1 MTPTGSLLIVAGG
14 FILSTL
20 GATAA
25 QVLHEFA
32 RHELEVYCHR
42 RQRRQWFDR
51 IIRSRER
58 FALGAEALQMFGIS
72 LIVFGG
78 LFLYL
83 NAVPIGEPT
92 VMSAVVAVVLLCLIL
107 LVANSWIPW
116 GVAHFASAPFLF
128 HTWRFW
134 WLMAI
139 ITWPVTFGVQLFS
152 ALTQRISGQ
161 GPLDEDEEQIFQDEI
176 RSMASEGERG
186 GWLETQVR
194 DMLEGVLDLDNTPV
208 AKVMTPRSR
217 VDSLE
222 VATTWNDMLRFV
234 VETERTRLPVY
245 RQRIDN
251 VVGILYTKDL
261 LTELLK
267 PEATRRPLEKLLRKP
282 MYVPESTL
290 LDGML
295 RKFLQNRVHMAIVHD
310 EYEAVSGIVTI
321 EDILEEIVGEI
332 QDETDVAEPSP
343 IQRISEF
350 EAQIGGEAH
359 VEQINQ
365 EFGVQLPEEED
376 YDTVA
381 GLIMRQLNE
390 IPRRGQKVVVGNVE
404 LEVQQATQRSVD
416 QVRLRIL
423 RDGGRVES

>member
-1 MTPTGSLLIVAGG
+1 MTPAVWMAVIVVG
-14 FILSTL
+14 LVSSTL

-42 RQRRQWFDR
+42 RQRREWFDR
-51 IIRSRER
+51 IIRRREK

-72 LIVFGG
+72 LTVVGG
-78 LFLYL
+78 FFLLFK
-83 NAVPIGEPT
+83 N
-92 VMSAVVAVVLLCLIL
+92 VAAGLLGVSPALAAILILTLVL

-134 WLMAI
+134 WFI
-139 ITWPVTFGVQLFS
+139 SVISWPVTIGVQLFS
-152 ALTQRISGQ
+152 AMAQRISGRE
-161 GPLDEDEEQIFQDEI
+161 PIDEDEEEIFQEEI

-186 GWLETQVR
+186 GWLEARVR
-194 DMLEGVLDLDNTPV
+194 DMLEGVLDLDNTAV

-217 VDSLE
+217 VDSLD
-222 VATTWNDMLRFV
+222 VSTDWDVMLKFV

-267 PEATRRPLEKLLRKP
+267 PAAQRRPLEKLLRKP
-282 MYVPESTL
+282 IYVPESTR

-295 RKFLQNRVHMAIVHD
+295 RKFLESRVHMAIVHD

-332 QDETDVAEPSP
+332 QDETDVVEPSP
-343 IQRISEF
+343 IHRINDH
-350 EAQIGGEAH
+350 EARIEGSAYLAQL
-359 VEQINQ
+359 NQ
-365 EFGVQLPEEED
+365 ELGLQLPEEGD
-376 YDTVA
+376 YDTIA
-381 GLIMRQLNE
+381 GLIMNQLHS
-390 IPRRGQKVVVGNVE
+390 IPTRGQKVVVGNVE
-404 LEVQQATQRSVD
+404 LEVQQASSRSVD
-416 QVRLRIL
+416 QVHLRIL
-423 RDGGRVES
+423 DS